1 MLSGFGDEQRRSTAL
16 DNALHRLFDWE
27 AGLVKLFDPPIPPG
41 NMKDGYI
48 SGYGPGFRENGGQ
61 YTHAAI
67 WLAQACLRAGRPDDG
82 WAILKALWPDDRDL
96 SVFEGEPFVIPA
108 DVSSNPDH
116 TGACGWTWYTG
127 SAGWYFRVFTED
139 LLGIRLEDGCLTVTP
154 RLPTGWDGYTA
165 RLRDGADREHTITVR
180 DGTVTVDGAP
190 PDPGDP
196 VKIFAK
202 EFV

>member
-1 MLSGFGDEQRRSTAL
+1 ML
-16 DNALHRLFDWE
+16 
-27 AGLVKLFDPPIPPG
+27 
-41 NMKDGYI
+41 
-48 SGYGPGFRENGGQ
+48 
-61 YTHAAI
+61 
-67 WLAQACLRAGRPDDG
+67 
-82 WAILKALWPDDRDL
+82 
-96 SVFEGEPFVIPA
+96 EGKYLCHEGIPA
-108 DVSSNPDH
+108 D
-116 TGACGWTWYTG
+116 
-127 SAGWYFRVFTED
+127 FRVFTED
-139 LLGIRLEDGCLTVTP
+139 LLGIRLEDGCLTVAP